1 MVFQPIFKNDHWY
14 KHEFTLKDVG
24 TWYDSNRGIY
34 LVPDIL
40 IDAYDNGYSGNYDVL
55 LDLHKNNPEVFADE
69 YQDVRDVLLKD
80 EWIYEEMDSLE
91 SWLNNEDNF
100 LIPEG
105 YYIGFN
111 PDYGDFGLWEI
122 GEDDL

>member
-1 MVFQPIFKNDHWY
+1 MAFTSVQKNGKWY
-14 KHEFTLKDVG
+14 KHEFTPKYVG

-40 IDAYDNGYSGNYDVL
+40 IDAIYNGFSCEYNHIVR
-55 LDLHKNNPEVFADE
+55 LHESNPEVFSDD
-69 YQDVRDVLLKD
+69 YQDIRDILLLD

-91 SWLNNEDNF
+91 AWLNNEDNF
-100 LIPEG
+100 LIPEN

-111 PDYGDFGLWEI
+111 PDFGDFGLWEI